1 MNNQKPLIKVKNKLL
16 ANFFS
21 LSILQGLNI
30 FLPLLTFPYLIS
42 VLKVD
47 NFGLVMF
54 AQSFVYYFAIFID
67 YGFAYSATRE
77 ISINRND
84 KNKVTEIFSVVMQLK
99 FIFVILSFFIML
111 LIVNFFDKFNSN
123 VELYYFTFIYIIGQ
137 AMMPVWYF
145 QGKEDMKYI
154 TYVNLIA
161 KGSFTFLIFIFVNN
175 SDDYLYVPILNGL
188 GYIIAGFFS
197 LLLIYKKYNEKFMLY
212 DFKTM
217 WIYLK
222 DSSDYFLS
230 RLSVS
235 MFTSSNVFVLG
246 IFSSNTIVGYFSVA
260 EKLYNGVRSLYGPIS
275 ATLYPYISNKRN
287 IYLYKK
293 IFYSVICFNILTVI
307 LLWWFAPKVIELLS
321 GEYLELSISFFRI
334 LITFAIFTV
343 PSSLLGYSFLAA
355 LGFKNYANNSVII
368 ASLVHVSGLFLLSL
382 FNQITA
388 YNVIYM
394 IAISEF
400 IVLII
405 RVYGIIKHKLWIT
418 TKII

>member
-1 MNNQKPLIKVKNKLL
+1 MKLKILSKLENKLL
-16 ANFFS
+16 TNFFS

-30 FLPLLTFPYLIS
+30 FLPLITFPYLIS
-42 VLKVD
+42 VLRVE

-67 YGFAYSATRE
+67 YGFAYSASRE
-77 ISINRND
+77 ISINRDD
-84 KNKVTEIFSVVMQLK
+84 KDKVTEIFSIVIQIKL
-99 FIFVILSFFIML
+99 IFVILSFLVMAV
-111 LIVNFFDKFNSN
+111 IVNFFDKFNSN
-123 VELYYFTFIYIIGQ
+123 VELYYLTFIYTIGQ
-137 AMMPVWYF
+137 AMIPVWYF

-246 IFSSNTIVGYFSVA
+246 IFSSNAIVGYFSVA
-260 EKLYNGVRSLYGPIS
+260 EKLYNGIRSLYGPIS
-275 ATLYPYISNKRN
+275 GTLYPYIAKERN
-287 IYLYKK
+287 IHLYKK
-293 IFYSVICFNILTVI
+293 IFYSVVCVNTVTVI
-307 LLWWFAPKVIELLS
+307 LTWWFAPIIIQLIS
-321 GEYLELSISFFRI
+321 GQYLEISISIFRI
-334 LITFAIFTV
+334 LIVFALFTV

-368 ASLVHVSGLFLLSL
+368 ASLVHVSGLLLLSL
-382 FNQITA
+382 FAQITIN
-388 YNVIYM
+388 NVIYM
-394 IAISEF
+394 VAISES